1 MKFLNIIAP
10 LAAGLVALG
19 TVSCSDDTPEYTHYE
34 GKDVDFTY
42 NVEGNEYTLD
52 YYVVSAVRFNNTSAK
67 SGAVTWDFGD
77 GTTSNEPN
85 PVHKFQEAGNYK
97 VTLTIDGVG
106 SRTYPIMIYDIV
118 PNLTIAEQSTEI
130 VEFNNTTISF
140 NLELP
145 NPEDLKVRY
154 EWRFPEGTTTAD
166 GQPLTT
172 FTGFSENGTVDYPGE
187 VKFSNIGSQRI
198 EISTWFDVDGVNRR
212 LEDIYLNVQVGC
224 QEPAATLYY
233 AQRGGN
239 IKALK
244 LVDLSKLP
252 AGTKV
257 LPYDMGVSAGSTALN
272 LAYADDDGYDAEGNV
287 EKQGWIYISDA
298 GKQYTYINDGDG
310 MLGDGYINA
319 MRTDGTGVNTVIT
332 NVGGPAFCDP
342 FRTCVSAGYLYFS
355 DRNQGISRTELTTRG
370 GVIGTGKSGDTY
382 LRTDYVMKNN
392 LIPYYNKGIAYGAVP
407 VSIERDSR
415 GVWWVAYGYN
425 GYCVIRYQDSDIY
438 KTQAEADKAVIP
450 YPVIGSGN
458 DYRAMTID
466 ETRGALYTWNAATG
480 KEGFYAC
487 PLPGDKEA
495 PANMGAT
502 LYKAMEAEPINTTGS
517 ESVNTCQFAL
527 DKETGRVYFC
537 WRPTATDSSK
547 IPAGI
552 VYYDPATKQIVHYSE
567 SSDLGLGI
575 CINPNKTKLF

>member
-19 TVSCSDDTPEYTHYE
+19 AVSCSDDTPEYTHYPS
-34 GKDVDFTY
+34 KDVDFTY
-42 NVEGNEYTLD
+42 NVDGDEYTLD
-52 YYVVSAVRFNNTSAK
+52 YYVVSSVRFNNTSSK

-85 PVHKFQEAGNYK
+85 PVHKYAKAGNYK
-97 VTLTIDGVG
+97 VRLTVDGVG

-118 PNLTIAEQSTEI
+118 PILTVAEQSTEI
-130 VEFNNTTISF
+130 VEFNNTVLSF

-154 EWRFPEGTTTAD
+154 EWRFPEGTTSAS

-172 FTGFSENGTVDYPGE
+172 FTGFSENGQVEYPGD

-198 EISTWFDVDGVNRR
+198 EISTWFDVDGENRR

-224 QEPAATLYY
+224 QEPAATIYY

-244 LVDLSKLP
+244 LVDMSKLP

-257 LPYDMGVSAGSTALN
+257 FPFDMGVSAGSTALN
-272 LAYADDDGYDAEGNV
+272 LAYADVDGYDAEGNV
-287 EKQGWIYISDA
+287 EKQGWIYITDA

-310 MLGDGYINA
+310 MHGDGYINA
-319 MRTDGTGVNTVIT
+319 MRTDGTGVNTVLT

-342 FRTCVSAGYLYFS
+342 FRTCVNAGYLYFS
-355 DRNQGISRTELTTRG
+355 DRNQGISRTEVTTRG
-370 GVIGTGKSGDTY
+370 AVVGSFKSGDTF

-392 LIPYYNKGIAYGAVP
+392 LIPYYNKGLAYGAVP

-425 GYCVIRYQDSDIY
+425 GYCIVRYKDSDVY

-450 YPVIGSGN
+450 YPIVGSGN
-458 DYRAMTID
+458 DYRAMTSD
-466 ETRGALYTWNAATG
+466 ETRGALYTWNASAG

-487 PLPGDKEA
+487 QLPGDTEA

-502 LYKAMEAEPINTTGS
+502 LFKAMEAEPINTTGS

-537 WRPTATDSSK
+537 WRPTATDSSN

-552 VYYDPATKQIVHYSE
+552 VYYDPATNKIVHYSE